1 MHETYF
7 YNVCEKAVPDREETA
22 LLISGTISLKES
34 KFWPI
39 SGEAK
44 HFHTIE
50 DSDENKS
57 NGSDIFFLRNSLLGL
72 SLFLG

>member
-1 MHETYF
+1 MS
-7 YNVCEKAVPDREETA
+7 DREETT
-22 LLISGTISLKES
+22 LLISGTTSSKES
-34 KFWPI
+34 KFSYI
-39 SGEAK
+39 LGEAK

-57 NGSDIFFLRNSLLGL
+57 NGSDIFFPRNFSLGL

>member
-1 MHETYF
+1 MS
-7 YNVCEKAVPDREETA
+7 DREETI
-22 LLISGTISLKES
+22 LLISGTIYLKES
-34 KFWPI
+34 KFWSI

-57 NGSDIFFLRNSLLGL
+57 NGSDTFFQKKFSLGL
-72 SLFLG
+72 SIFLG